1 MREPLLDGRWRKE
14 TDLKPI
20 SDETPETNV
29 RKAQPV
35 SPRQPGPGRPI
46 IPIVIALGVVALLV
60 AGGLMVVH
68 ADAQTSTT
76 ALAASAKPVTVVES
90 KSAAYRASRTY
101 IGTIDPWV
109 EAKIGPQ
116 LVSAYVDTVLVR
128 PGDVVRKGDVIAT
141 LDCRNASA
149 AAQGVAMQ
157 ARALEAEQQAI
168 SHEATRVQGLLE
180 GGFVSPNE
188 AEQKTAQSASQ
199 QAQLLAQKARL
210 LGTALEVND
219 CILRSPFDGEVSLRT
234 VDPGAF
240 VRPGTSLVTIVDR
253 RTVRVTADA
262 PEVDFDVV
270 PTGTRVSIHVPAT
283 GKDLVATV
291 SRRAPAA
298 DPGTRTVHFELDVPD
313 PDRSIPVGTT
323 AELRIEVG
331 EPAAATAIPLYAATV
346 RGTQASLF
354 VIEGDAVRKRVVA
367 VKGEL
372 RGLLYCDPE
381 LKPGTQVVSEG
392 RALLNDK
399 DKVTATLERVT
410 PALPT
415 ASEPKGGKP

>member
-1 MREPLLDGRWRKE
+1 V
-14 TDLKPI
+14 KP
-20 SDETPETNV
+20 
-29 RKAQPV
+29 A
-35 SPRQPGPGRPI
+35 PRRPI
-46 IPIVIALGVVALLV
+46 IPIIIGIGVVALLV
-60 AGGLMVVH
+60 AGALMVLH

-76 ALAASAKPVTVVES
+76 TLAAAAKPVTIVEA
-90 KSAAYRASRTY
+90 KQTTYRASRTY
-101 IGTIDPWV
+101 VGTIDPWV

-128 PGDVVRKGDVIAT
+128 PGAVVKKGEVIAT

-149 AAQGVAMQ
+149 TSRAVAMQ
-157 ARALEAEQQAI
+157 ARAIEAQQQAI
-168 SHEATRVQGLLE
+168 SHEAARVQGLLD

-199 QAQLLAQKARL
+199 QSQLLAQQAKL
-210 LGTALEVND
+210 LGSALEVND

-240 VRPGTSLVTIVDR
+240 VRPGISLVSIVDR
-253 RTVRVTADA
+253 RTVRITGDA

-270 PTGTRVSIHVPAT
+270 PPDTKVSVHVPAT
-283 GKDLVATV
+283 GKDLLATV

-313 PDRSIPVGTT
+313 PDRTIPVGTT

-331 EPAAATAIPLYAATV
+331 QPEPATGIPLYAATV
-346 RGTQASLF
+346 RGTKATLF
-354 VIEGDAVRKRVVA
+354 VVDGDVARKRVVA

-372 RGLLYCDPE
+372 SGMLYCDPE
-381 LKPGTQVVSEG
+381 LKAGTQVVSEG
-392 RALLNDK
+392 RALLNDN
-399 DKVTATLERVT
+399 DKVSATLERAA
-410 PALPT
+410 PSAPT
-415 ASEPKGGKP
+415 AAEPRGAEP